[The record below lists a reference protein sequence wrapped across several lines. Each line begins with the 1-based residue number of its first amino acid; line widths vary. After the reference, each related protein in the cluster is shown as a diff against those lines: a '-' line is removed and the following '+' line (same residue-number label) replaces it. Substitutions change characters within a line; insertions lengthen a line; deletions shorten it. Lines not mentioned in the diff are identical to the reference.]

1 VSELAAR
8 PPRNIPGLAAAL
20 RDDGYQHCAQADS
33 RDVGGLLVGRL
44 LEEGPP
50 VVEATV
56 RAVEEGSEGGE
67 QGFPYASW
75 DRLHS
80 EIDRRY
86 PGRQI
91 IGWYGGRPGGG
102 TGLTTSDRFIHK
114 SFFTHPGQIAVIIDP
129 HALRAAVYRWR
140 GETLAEH
147 QQLRFTAEARP
158 VARSNAVGALASSQP
173 SAVARAAASARPA
186 VTRRTQAA
194 GGSSRDARR
203 LARTRP
209 PLVTALYVIAIVIS
223 LAAIVWVLLLR

>member
-8 PPRNIPGLAAAL
+8 PPRDIPGLVAAL
-20 RDDGYQHCAQADS
+20 RDDGYRHCAQSDS

-44 LEEGPP
+44 LDEGPP

-56 RAVEEGSEGGE
+56 RAVEESGDGGE

-102 TGLTTSDRFIHK
+102 TGLTASDRFIHK

-129 HALRAAVYRWR
+129 HALRAAVFRWR
-140 GETLAEH
+140 GETLAVH

-158 VARSNAVGALASSQP
+158 VFRSDALGALGASPP
-173 SAVARAAASARPA
+173 STVARAAVSVRPA
-186 VTRRTQAA
+186 VTRRTR
-194 GGSSRDARR
+194 GVVGSSRDARR
-203 LARTRP
+203 LALTRP
-209 PLVTALYVIAIVIS
+209 PLVTALYLLTIVIS
-223 LAAIVWVLLLR
+223 LSAIAWELLSR

>member
-1 VSELAAR
+1 VSEVAAR
-8 PPRNIPGLAAAL
+8 APRDIPGLAAAL
-20 RDDGYQHCAQADS
+20 RDDGYQHCAQSDS

-44 LEEGPP
+44 LDEGPP

-56 RAVEEGSEGGE
+56 RAVEDGVDGRE

-75 DRLHS
+75 NRLHS

-102 TGLTTSDRFIHK
+102 TGLTANDRFIHK

-129 HALRAAVYRWR
+129 HALRAAVFRWR

-158 VARSNAVGALASSQP
+158 VVRAPALGALATTQP
-173 SAVARAAASARPA
+173 STVARAAVSARPA
-186 VTRRTQAA
+186 VTRRTRAV
-194 GGSSRDARR
+194 GGSTRDAHR
-203 LARTRP
+203 LTRTRP
-209 PLVTALYVIAIVIS
+209 PPVTAFYVLAIVIS
-223 LAAIVWVLLLR
+223 LAAIFWELLLR